1 MNSMPRPREHVEGKD
16 LIQSISS
23 AIPHTEL
30 LEVGDFSCHGN
41 NASQM
46 SKQEK
51 NSRRYACPVDVA
63 ADGHGDG
70 DEENKLE
77 GAIM

>member
-1 MNSMPRPREHVEGKD
+1 MNSTPQPWARLEGRD
-16 LIQSISS
+16 LAQSISS
-23 AIPHTEL
+23 AILRTEL
-30 LEVGDFSCHGN
+30 PKVGAPSCHEN

-51 NSRRYACPVDVA
+51 KSRRYTYPVAVA

-70 DEENKLE
+70 YEENKLE
-77 GAIM
+77 GPFM